1 MPFCPHPG
9 KAPGGFSRKKERR
22 AHNSSGE
29 NMVKQNI
36 IHGSVIAA
44 LFIAAVIGASMV
56 NGFSVGKPFISVDP
70 VSDKNS
76 GDAFTITGNTSLP
89 AGSEI
94 LVEIHPSSLDLNNGM
109 VTDPKTG
116 ATMRLDDS
124 MVATGMVGVE
134 NDPDGIAAWSFDV
147 PSKKF
152 LAGEYTVIAFVYD
165 ENAPGPGEISSM
177 TTFTVH
183 GSQAPTGQAQF
194 IRVDPIGDKN
204 VGDAF
209 TITGTT
215 NLPAGNEV
223 LFQVYAASF
232 EPSATDPQ
240 AGAQSGEFSGATGTV
255 TVMQGT
261 GDVNTWSADLDLTTF
276 QPREYLVNVSAFTGD
291 ANKRD
296 FSTGNPTGRL
306 KFTVH
311 PAAGNAGTSPQSDK
325 AVAGGI
331 LIDPIRD
338 TPSGKLLEVTGG
350 TNLSAGTPLI
360 VKVIPASMDNES
372 VRLNYQNPENAAV
385 IHVVKG
391 DGVNNRFSVA
401 LDTHLLPL
409 SDHIIF
415 VSDMADEAA
424 GIQSEPAGWTG
435 SAIFNIIAGTA
446 GTGMSQ
452 VNLSAPGIVINPFGD
467 VTAGESITVTGTT
480 TVPAGSKFRVMVI
493 PESSTDYE
501 HPELAATTSAVK
513 GSPSN
518 NLFSTTLATKDLPK
532 GNHILIVSAEDYEA
546 TGSVL
551 FTVE

>member
-1 MPFCPHPG
+1 
-9 KAPGGFSRKKERR
+9 
-22 AHNSSGE
+22 
-29 NMVKQNI
+29 MVKQNLL
-36 IHGSVIAA
+36 HGSVIAA
-44 LFIAAVIGASMV
+44 LFIAAVIGVSMV
-56 NGFSVGKPFISVDP
+56 NGSSVEKPFISVDP

-94 LVEIHPSSLDLNNGM
+94 LVDIHPSSLDLKTGM

-116 ATMRLDDS
+116 TTVRMDDS
-124 MVATGMVGVE
+124 MVATGMVGVK

-152 LAGEYTVIAFVYD
+152 LAGEYTVIAYVYD
-165 ENAPGPGEISSM
+165 KNAPAPGEISGT

-215 NLPAGNEV
+215 NLPAGNEI

-232 EPSATDPQ
+232 EPSATNPQ
-240 AGAQSGEFSGATGTV
+240 QSGEFSGATGIV
-255 TVMQGT
+255 AVMQGT
-261 GDVNTWSADLDLTTF
+261 GDVNTWSADLDLATF
-276 QPREYLVNVSAFTGD
+276 PPREYLVNVSAFTGD
-291 ANKRD
+291 VSRRD
-296 FSTGNPTGRL
+296 YSSGNPTGRL

-331 LIDPIRD
+331 LIDPIYD
-338 TPSGKLLEVTGG
+338 TPSGKLLEVTGK
-350 TNLSAGTPLI
+350 TNLSVGTPLI

-401 LDTHLLPL
+401 LDTSLLPL
-409 SDHIIF
+409 SDHIIL

-435 SAIFNIIAGTA
+435 SALFNIIAGTA
-446 GTGMSQ
+446 GTGTSQ
-452 VNLSAPGIVINPFGD
+452 VNLSAPGIFINPFGD
-467 VTAGESITVTGTT
+467 VTAGESVTVTGTT
-480 TVPAGSKFRVMVI
+480 NVPAGSEFRVMVI

-501 HPELAATTSAVK
+501 HPELAATVSAVK
-513 GSPSN
+513 GSSSN
-518 NLFSTTLATKDLPK
+518 NLFSATLATKDLPK
-532 GNHILIVSAEDYEA
+532 GNHILIVSAEGYEA